1 MKRDSHL
8 IVGLW
13 GLWGLGDHFWLRRL
27 WGRPAAPSGASWR
40 PGAATGVVGAL
51 AVALLVGSGCTAL
64 RSGDEDDGSGPGGD
78 GNPMTMVA
86 ENAAGCRGRAC
97 AADRP
102 CRSGYRCVQEI
113 CFPDQGSCTDD
124 NTCQSDTRCY
134 LGACIPFDACKK
146 LPPYDPNCK
155 GQVFTPE
162 EFKPPAVSC
171 HLDGI
176 ESLSIPVVADLD
188 RDGRPEAI
196 TIGYPNS
203 IIAMRTDTCTVLWQ
217 NQTLQLLSGG
227 QGSVAVADLDGDGY
241 PEVVA
246 ADQANRVLV
255 LDHNGKLLATAPAA
269 AQEQNPYG
277 QQNWSA
283 PAIADVDGVAPPEI
297 IIGAQ
302 VSRYLATPTPHIEV
316 LWTKPNKTAYWG
328 SLPIAA
334 DLDGDGRP
342 EVISSDHIYDGV
354 TGADKTPPA
363 LAEKPFYAQVA
374 DFNMDTLPDLLLVQS
389 QSGSQIVSIY
399 DYAAK
404 KTIFGPYRVSEGGW
418 GGPAVI
424 ADFDGDKV
432 PDFGLASASYYYTY
446 ALKCAATPKPADCK
460 SAEPGVLWAK
470 KTHDMSSGGTG
481 SSVFDFNGDGIAE
494 VVYRDECFLRVYNG
508 RDGNTVFAY
517 PVSSNTCLEL
527 PVIADVDNDGHAD
540 IIVTSDNFGACSGV
554 SADDDTGTRWTG
566 NTQGIFVLRDP
577 ANRWLPS
584 RPLWNQHSYHI
595 TNINDDLTVPTVEAN
610 NWLSWNNY
618 RQNVQ
623 SGPAGT
629 GNLPDPTGRP
639 APSVDA
645 TDCAKIW
652 RLHGEVC
659 NRGAGGTPVPLYA
672 SFYDGNPESGGR
684 LICTTQTA
692 TSLLPGACQGISCDW
707 VNPARGPRDIYLRV
721 GDDGKGARLGGQC
734 KSGNDLA
741 VLKAATCSNVP
752 G

>member
-1 MKRDSHL
+1 MKRDSGFLGSSLGWLPDFRGHFRGYSRGYFR
-8 IVGLW
+8 VVFQAALW
-13 GLWGLGDHFWLRRL
+13 VFL
-27 WGRPAAPSGASWR
+27 
-40 PGAATGVVGAL
+40 GAA
-51 AVALLVGSGCTAL
+51 GCAPL
-64 RSGDEDDGSGPGGD
+64 RAGEEGEPGMSGDDDPAT
-78 GNPMTMVA
+78 MTV

-102 CRSGYRCVQEI
+102 CPSTHRCVQGI
-113 CFPDQGSCTDD
+113 CFADQGTCSDD
-124 NTCQSDTRCY
+124 NGCQNDSRCHQ
-134 LGACIPFDACKK
+134 GACIPFDACKK
-146 LPPYDPNCK
+146 LTPYDPSCK

-171 HLDGI
+171 HLGGI

-188 RDGRPEAI
+188 RDGKPEAI
-196 TIGYPNS
+196 TIAYPNA
-203 IIAMRTDTCTVLWQ
+203 IVAMRTDTCTVLWQ
-217 NQTLQLLSGG
+217 NQALQLLSGG
-227 QGSVAVADLDGDGY
+227 QGSVAVADLDGDGF

-246 ADQANRVLV
+246 VDQGNRVLV
-255 LDHNGKLLATAPAA
+255 LDHTGKLLATSPTP

-302 VSRYLATPTPHIEV
+302 VSRYVPTPTPHIEV
-316 LWTKPNKTAYWG
+316 LWTRVNKTAFWG

-342 EVISSDHIYDGV
+342 EVISSDRIYDGL
-354 TGADKTPPA
+354 TGTDKTPPA
-363 LAEKPFYAQVA
+363 LSEKPFYAQVA
-374 DFNMDTLPDLLLVQS
+374 DFNMDKQPDLLLIQS
-389 QSGSQIVSIY
+389 QQGSQIVSIY

-404 KTIFGPYRVSEGGW
+404 TTIFGPYRVSEGGW

-432 PDFGLASASYYYTY
+432 PDFGLASASHYYTY
-446 ALKCAATPKPADCK
+446 ALKCKNTPKPADCK
-460 SAEPGVLWAK
+460 SAQPGVLWEK
-470 KTHDMSSGGTG
+470 QTHDMSSGGTG
-481 SSVFDFNGDGIAE
+481 SSVFDFNGDGTAE

-508 RDGNTVFAY
+508 RDGTTVFAY

-540 IIVTSDNFGACSGV
+540 IIVTSDDFGACSGV
-554 SADDDTGTRWTG
+554 TADDETKTPFTG

-577 ANRWLPS
+577 SNRWLPS

-595 TNINDDLTVPTVEAN
+595 TNVNDDLSIPTTEPN

-623 SGPAGT
+623 SGPSGT
-629 GNLPDPTGRP
+629 GNLPDPTSRP

-645 TDCAKIW
+645 TDCAKLW
-652 RLHGEVC
+652 RLRGEVC
-659 NRGAGGTPVPLYA
+659 NRGAGATPVPLWA
-672 SFYDGNPESGGR
+672 TFYDGDPRAGGR
-684 LICTTQTA
+684 VICTTQTTTA
-692 TSLLPGACQGISCDW
+692 IPPGTCQGISCDW
-707 VNPARGPRDIYLRV
+707 VNPARGPRDVYLRV
-721 GDDGKGARLGGQC
+721 GDDGKGGRLGGQC
-734 KSGNDLA
+734 KDGNDLS
-741 VLKAATCSNVP
+741 VLKGASCSSIP